1 MKALSVFADNQV
13 IIDKSLAAMSDQ
25 FRKLPRY
32 VSDFLIAKFVDSD
45 NPGPGLQKIE
55 ELMRNHYVES
65 EQKEWI
71 KSQIK
76 TLGRYNL
83 LGDIRVRYDETR
95 DEYFAYLSAI
105 QNQYIRVSPHV
116 IAEYGEVLM
125 TSGAW
130 GTITI
135 EFDPSC
141 VINRTIHPFFV
152 TDFVPFQVTDIDL
165 DHYVESREEFTT
177 DEWIDLLITT
187 LGFNPESLSDEE
199 KMLYMVRMVPFIQS
213 NLNMVELG
221 PSATGKTFAYR
232 QLSNNAF
239 VVSGSK
245 STVASLFYNKQRK
258 SLGVLGYRDVV
269 MFDEVNNG
277 KWSGQEEMVAMLKD
291 FLSTGRFNR
300 DTTEFSSDCSVVF
313 SGNIDC
319 DLSTKQVKGCYRH
332 KFIPFPNMVR
342 NDRAFFDRIHG
353 FIPGWRF
360 SRISEASLAT
370 GHGFM
375 ADYFAEIM
383 KKMRQRNHEHII
395 VDRIKFDTDHRSQ
408 AAITRIASGLL
419 KLIFPHRTSGNVQ
432 NEELQLVV
440 GQAADLRQRVL
451 DQLKVISPGEFGN
464 AKINW
469 SIKS

>member
-1 MKALSVFADNQV
+1 MKVLSVFEDKEV
-13 IIDKSLAAMSDQ
+13 IIDKGLAGMSDQ
-25 FRKLPRY
+25 FRKLPRF
-32 VSDFLIAKFVDSD
+32 VSDYLIAKFVDSAD
-45 NPGPGLQKIE
+45 PGPGLQKIE
-55 ELMRNHYVES
+55 SLMRNHYVES

-71 KSQIK
+71 KSRIK
-76 TLGRYNL
+76 ELGRYNL

-116 IAEYGEVLM
+116 IAEYGEILL

-135 EFDPSC
+135 AFDANC

-152 TDFVPFQVTDIDL
+152 TDFTPFQVTDIDV
-165 DHYVESREEFTT
+165 DHYVESREKFET

-187 LGFNPESLSDEE
+187 LGFNPEPLSNEE
-199 KMLYMVRMVPFIQS
+199 KMLYMVRMIPFIQS

-232 QLSNNAF
+232 QLSSNAF

-245 STVASLFYNKQRK
+245 STVASLFYNKQRR

-269 MFDEVNNG
+269 MFDEVNG
-277 KWSGQEEMVAMLKD
+277 AKWSGQEEMIAMLKD

-300 DTTEFSSDCSVVF
+300 DTTEFCSDCSVVF

-319 DLSTKQVKGCYRH
+319 DLEKKEVKGFYRH
-332 KFIPFPNMVR
+332 KFMPFPAIVR
-342 NDRAFFDRIHG
+342 DDRAFFDRIHG

-360 SRISEASLAT
+360 SRISEASLAK

-375 ADYFAEIM
+375 ADYFSEIM
-383 KKMRQRNHEHII
+383 KKMRQRNYEHVII
-395 VDRIKFDTDHRSQ
+395 DKVKFDTDQRSQ
-408 AAITRIASGLL
+408 AAVTRMGAGLL
-419 KLIFPHRTSGNVQ
+419 KLIFPHRTSNTVTT
-432 NEELQLVV
+432 EELELVV
-440 GQAADLRQRVL
+440 AQAVGLRQRVL
-451 DQLKVISPGEFGN
+451 DQLKVISPGEFGK

-469 SIKS
+469 SIK